1 MWFRKKEIKSKLT
14 TAQLGEIGESEAIHF
29 LISNQYRIVATNFLA
44 PLGRSFRGRPIT
56 GEIDIIA
63 YDRQNILRFIEV
75 KTRSSTEIGTPES
88 AVDLTKQRKIIRTA
102 RIYRRI
108 FRLMEEEYA
117 YDVVS
122 VVTLNENEFKVELLP
137 GYFPENRY
145 AKSRW
150 IRG

>member
-1 MWFRKKEIKSKLT
+1 MWFRKKVQRPKST
-14 TAQLGEIGESEAIHF
+14 TTQFGEIGEAEALHF
-29 LISNQYRIVATNFLA
+29 LVSKQYRIVATNFLA

-63 YDRQNILRFIEV
+63 YDEKNILRFIEV
-75 KTRSSTEIGTPES
+75 KTRRSKEIATPES
-88 AVDLTKQRKIIRTA
+88 AVDLTKQRKIIKTA

-108 FRLMEEEYA
+108 FRLTEEAYA

-122 VVTLNENEFKVELLP
+122 VIKQGQEAYNVELLS
-137 GYFPENRY
+137 GYFHETRY
-145 AKSRW
+145 TKSRW

>member
-1 MWFRKKEIKSKLT
+1 MWFRKENQSKLT
-14 TAQLGEIGESEAIHF
+14 TAKFGEIGEAEALRY
-29 LISNQYRIVATNFLA
+29 LITNHYRIVATNFLA

-63 YDRQNILRFIEV
+63 YDEKDILRFIEV
-75 KTRSSTEIGTPES
+75 KTRRSTEIAPPES
-88 AVDLTKQRKIIRTA
+88 AVDLTKQRKIIKTA

-108 FRLMEEEYA
+108 FRLTEEDYA

-122 VVTLNENEFKVELLP
+122 VIKQGQDAYNVELLP
-137 GYFPENRY
+137 GYFHETRY
-145 AKSRW
+145 TKSHW